1 MSAARTLATAR
12 RVLLQ
17 LRHDPRT
24 IALMLLVPCVLETL
38 LRLIYAHH
46 RAAFDQ
52 AGAPLLAFFP
62 LTTVF
67 LVTSIALLRERVTG
81 TLERLLTSPLGRL
94 ELLGG
99 YTMSFGLF
107 AAAQAI
113 VVSAVAL
120 GPLGLR
126 VQGPV
131 PLPVVLAVCVA
142 LLGTGLSLL
151 ASAFARTE
159 FQVVQFFPLII
170 LPQLLL
176 CGLLVARNRMPS
188 VLHAISDALPLSYAV
203 DGMHHLSRHVG
214 AGEAVTADI
223 AIVLAFAAGALV
235 LGAAT
240 LRRQNDRASPASGE
254 DDLAAGGQ
262 PVELADGDDVLYLW
276 DEVVLGQTEHVDR
289 CLAGIQTTA
298 GVGDHLDEL
307 GDRRDVQFLHLGRE
321 LVGDDPGH
329 AREAAGPGRQVE
341 ARIADGGDLDVV
353 VLGLVDRI
361 QSEEGEE

>member
-1 MSAARTLATAR
+1 MSQARTLATAR

-24 IALMLLVPCVLETL
+24 VALMLLVPCVLETL

-94 ELLGG
+94 ELLLG
-99 YTMSFGLF
+99 YALSFGLL
-107 AAAQAI
+107 AAVQAI
-113 VVSAVAL
+113 VVCALTL

-131 PLPVVLAVCVA
+131 ALLVILAVCVA
-142 LLGTGLSLL
+142 LLGIGLGLL

-176 CGLLVARNRMPS
+176 CGLLVARERMPS

-203 DGMHHLSRHVG
+203 DGMHHLSRQVG
-214 AGEAVTADI
+214 AGGAVSADI

-235 LGAAT
+235 VGAAT
-240 LRRQNDRASPASGE
+240 LRRQTD
-254 DDLAAGGQ
+254 
-262 PVELADGDDVLYLW
+262 
-276 DEVVLGQTEHVDR
+276 
-289 CLAGIQTTA
+289 
-298 GVGDHLDEL
+298 
-307 GDRRDVQFLHLGRE
+307 
-321 LVGDDPGH
+321 
-329 AREAAGPGRQVE
+329 
-341 ARIADGGDLDVV
+341 
-353 VLGLVDRI
+353 
-361 QSEEGEE
+361 